1 MWSLAGGADAGAFS
15 LTAGGVLAFQAAP
28 DFEAPDDADTD
39 GDYEV
44 TVRVSDG
51 ANAAE
56 AALTVRL
63 VDVDD
68 TAPELTDATVTGAA
82 LTLTFDEALDDASVP
97 PADAFT
103 VAVGGTA
110 RDVDLVT
117 LSGSAVALTLAAPV
131 AADATVT
138 VGYAPPTGAGATPLR
153 DAAGNAVAAFSDR
166 AVTKDTPVPALPEV
180 SITAPA
186 SPVTEGADAAFTLSP
201 HGVDRRSVD
210 GGGERHR
217 DGDVPRRHGAGH
229 GRIRG
234 GRHHDHAERGH
245 RR

>member
-1 MWSLAGGADAGAFS
+1 MWSLAGGADAGAFA

-166 AVTKDTPVPALPEV
+166 AYGDHPDTSAPALPEV

-186 SPVTEGADAAFTLSP
+186 APVTEGADAAFTLSRTESTAAALTVAVSVTADGHVP
-201 HGVDRRSVD
+201 QPAQRR
-210 GGGERHR
+210 
-217 DGDVPRRHGAGH
+217 PRPRSRWATP
-229 GRIRG
+229 RPR
-234 GRHHDHAERGH
+234 
-245 RR
+245 